1 MRVLVVHPGPEFSV
15 SDVYRGWVKG
25 LRQNGV
31 EVAECNLN
39 ERLSFYSAAQIE
51 NDEGELRLA
60 FANEAAMTMAS
71 KGIEVA
77 CFEWW
82 PDIVIVISCMF
93 VPPRV
98 LDVIRAR
105 GIKVV
110 IVHTESPYEDNVQLL
125 RAAHADFNVINDPV
139 NLEQF
144 NEVAPTIFIP
154 HSYDPDLHKP
164 GPAVPEY
171 KSDFCFVGT
180 GFVSRIEFFSE
191 VDWSGLDVVF
201 AGNWADSQG
210 TPYLPF
216 VIREFDLGV
225 DKGIDNANAVRL
237 YNSTKVS
244 ANLYRKE
251 AHADATHDGW
261 AMGPREVELAAC
273 GTFFLRESRPEGD
286 GLFDLPIFADPGD
299 FAEKVHWWASHDD
312 ARIEAA
318 ARARAAV
325 ADRTFQKHTAE
336 LLRLAA
342 A

>member
-1 MRVLVVHPGPEFSV
+1 VRVLVVHPGPSFSV
-15 SDVYRGWVKG
+15 ADVHNGWVKG

-31 EVAECNLN
+31 TVGEYNLH
-39 ERLSFYSAAQIE
+39 ERLNFYTAAQIE
-51 NDEGELRLA
+51 NDNGDLRLA
-60 FANEAAMTMAS
+60 FSSEAAMTMAA
-71 KGIEVA
+71 KGVEVA

-82 PDIVIVISCMF
+82 PDMVIFVSCLF
-93 VPPRV
+93 VPPQV

-110 IVHTESPYEDNVQLL
+110 IVHTESPYEDNVQVL
-125 RAAHADFNVINDPV
+125 RAAHADVNVINDPV

-144 NEVAPTIFIP
+144 QQVAPTIYLP

-164 GPAVPEY
+164 GPAVPEL

-180 GFVSRIEFFSE
+180 GFESRIEYLSA
-191 VDWSGLDVVF
+191 VDWCGLDVLL
-201 AGNWADSQG
+201 AGHWQAAAG
-210 TPYLPF
+210 TPLEPF
-216 VIREFDLGV
+216 VLHEFDQC
-225 DKGIDNANAVRL
+225 IDNADAVKL

-251 AHADATHDGW
+251 AHRDAHADGW
-261 AMGPREVELAAC
+261 AMGPREVELAAS
-273 GTFFLRESRPEGD
+273 GTFFLRQSRGEGD
-286 GLFDLPIFADPGD
+286 ELFDLPIFDGPDD
-299 FAEKVHWWASHDD
+299 FTEKLRWWASHDD

-318 ARARAAV
+318 NRARAAV
-325 ADRTFQKHTAE
+325 ADRTFAKHTAE

>member
-1 MRVLVVHPGPEFSV
+1 MRTLVVHPGPSFSV
-15 SDVYRGWVKG
+15 ADVYNGWVKG

-31 EVAECNLN
+31 EVAEFNFGDRLN
-39 ERLSFYSAAQIE
+39 FYTAAQIE
-51 NDEGELRLA
+51 NDEGDLRLA
-60 FANEAAMTMAS
+60 FSGEAAMTMAA

-82 PDIVIVISCMF
+82 PDIVVIVSCLF
-93 VPPRV
+93 VPPQ
-98 LDVIRAR
+98 VIAAIRSR
-105 GIKVV
+105 GIKVA
-110 IVHTESPYEDNVQLL
+110 IIHTESPYEDNVQVL

-144 NEVAPTIFIP
+144 QAVAPTLYIP

-164 GPAVPEY
+164 GPAVPEL

-180 GFVSRIEFFSE
+180 GFESRIDFFSA
-191 VDWSGLDVVF
+191 VDWHGLDVVV
-201 AGNWADSQG
+201 AGNWQQAAG
-210 TPYLPF
+210 TPLEPF
-216 VIREFDLGV
+216 VLHDFDQC
-225 DKGIDNANAVRL
+225 IDNADAVKL

-251 AHADATHDGW
+251 AHRDATSAGW
-261 AMGPREVELAAC
+261 AMGPREVELAAS

-286 GLFDLPIFADPGD
+286 ELFDLPIFDGPDD
-299 FAEKVHWWASHDD
+299 FSEKVRWWASHDD
-312 ARIEAA
+312 ARREAA
-318 ARARAAV
+318 SRARAAV
-325 ADRTFQKHTAE
+325 ADRTFAKHTAE

>member
-15 SDVYRGWVKG
+15 SDVYHGWVKG

-31 EVAECNLN
+31 QVAECNLN
-39 ERLSFYSAAQIE
+39 DRLSFYSSAQME
-51 NDEGELRLA
+51 NDAGELRLA
-60 FANEAAMTMAS
+60 FDTEAAMTMAA
-71 KGIEVA
+71 KGVEVA

-82 PDIVIVISCMF
+82 PDMVVFVSCLF
-93 VPPRV
+93 VPPQII
-98 LDVIRAR
+98 DVIRAR

-110 IVHTESPYEDNVQLL
+110 IIHTESPYEDNVQLL

-139 NLEQF
+139 NLEMF
-144 NEVAPTIFIP
+144 KAVAPTLYIP
-154 HSYDPDLHKP
+154 HSYDPDIHRP
-164 GPAVPEY
+164 GPADPEL

-180 GFVSRIEFFSE
+180 GFESRIDFFSS
-191 VDWSGLDVVF
+191 VDWSGLDVLL
-201 AGNWADSQG
+201 AGNWQQAVD
-210 TPYLPF
+210 TPLAPF
-216 VIREFDLGV
+216 MLHGLDQCV
-225 DKGIDNANAVRL
+225 DNATAVRL

-251 AHADATHDGW
+251 AHRDAHHDGW

-273 GTFFLRESRPEGD
+273 GTFFLREPRPEGD
-286 GLFDLPIFADPGD
+286 DLFDLPTFDGPDD
-299 FAEKVHWWASHDD
+299 FAEKVRWWASHDD

-318 ARARAAV
+318 SRARAVV